1 MNTPQDNTRINTQTA
16 RRFIECFNDN
26 DIEGALATMADD
38 VRYWLAGK
46 PDRLPSAGDH
56 DKSQIAGV
64 FERMTSRLTGGL
76 RMWVKNTIAEG
87 DQVAMEVESRGE
99 LKNGRIYN
107 NEYHMLVTLREGKIV
122 DLKEYYDTFHVWD
135 TWFRR
140 DTSPASERA
149 AQESA

>member
-1 MNTPQDNTRINTQTA
+1 MSTPQLNTRAA

-26 DIEGALATMADD
+26 DIEGALDTMAAD

-56 DKSQIAGV
+56 DKAQIAAV
-64 FERMTSRLTGGL
+64 FARMNSRLIGGL

-99 LKNGRIYN
+99 LKNGRVYN
-107 NEYHMLVTLREGKIV
+107 NEYHMLVTLREGRIV
-122 DLKEYYDTFHVWD
+122 DLKEYYDSFHVWD

-140 DTSPASERA
+140 DELPEKTSA
-149 AQESA
+149 

>member
-1 MNTPQDNTRINTQTA
+1 MSTTPLTAENTRVA

-26 DIEGALATMADD
+26 DIEGALDLFADD
-38 VRYWLAGK
+38 ICYRLMGK
-46 PDRLPSAGDH
+46 PDRLPSAGPK
-56 DKSQIAGV
+56 DKTQIAEV
-64 FERMTSRLTGGL
+64 FERMNARLNGGL
-76 RMWVKNTIAEG
+76 RMWVKNTIAER

-107 NEYHMLVTLREGKIV
+107 NEYHMLVTLRDGKIV

-140 DTSPASERA
+140 DEPTEMKSS
-149 AQESA
+149 

>member
-1 MNTPQDNTRINTQTA
+1 MSTPQDNTLTA

-26 DIEGALATMADD
+26 DIAGALATMADD
-38 VRYWLAGK
+38 MRYWLAGK
-46 PDRLPSAGDH
+46 PDRLPCAGDH
-56 DKSQIAGV
+56 DKAQIAAV
-64 FERMTSRLTGGL
+64 FDRMGERLNGGL

-107 NEYHMLVTLREGKIV
+107 NEYHMLVTLRGGKIV
-122 DLKEYYDTFHVWD
+122 RLKEYYDSFHVWD

-140 DTSPASERA
+140 DEAHVK
-149 AQESA
+149 ESA

>member
-1 MNTPQDNTRINTQTA
+1 MSTITDTPTQAQSNTRIA
-16 RRFIECFNDN
+16 RSFIERFDAN
-26 DIEGALATMADD
+26 DIPGVLALFADD
-38 VRYWLAGK
+38 ICYRLMGK
-46 PDRLPSAGDH
+46 PDRLATAGP
-56 DKSQIAGV
+56 KNKTEIAAV
-64 FERMTSRLTGGL
+64 FERMNSRLNGGL

-122 DLKEYYDTFHVWD
+122 ELKEYYDTFHVWD

-140 DTSPASERA
+140 DDPVEQKA
-149 AQESA
+149 A